1 MFDDTEEIEHT
12 EETDSEELETQQTD
26 DVDTDE
32 GAEEP
37 QTPETPPSD
46 EPTVLMSAFKKYA
59 KEYGLD
65 GQDFASKEDP
75 EEFAKRTM
83 QQMKGFID
91 LSQRLEKATQGGLPP
106 PLAPQDVPTQ
116 VVPSA
121 EDGAVDELLS
131 DPQGYLSKFMTQR
144 DQKAQEQAYQIEVF
158 RQDQA
163 INQWA
168 TTLPPQE
175 VAQILPSYKND
186 PVIRLKRATG
196 QVITLQ
202 DAQAAY
208 EHARM
213 VAGNIQKVRQDAL
226 SEGEAAADAKR
237 RAGLETGKKRSGQAP
252 VMGLDA
258 LVDKYGIGEI
268 PDDLLKAAIAAE
280 EAA

>member
-12 EETDSEELETQQTD
+12 EETDSEELETQETD

-37 QTPETPPSD
+37 QTPETPPSE

-91 LSQRLEKATQGGLPP
+91 LSKRLEEATRAGLPS
-106 PLAPQDVPTQ
+106 PLAPQDVPQ

-131 DPQGYLSKFMTQR
+131 DPQGYLGKFMAQR